1 MSTTS
6 QVLPRPMRVPV
17 ALAAVFVAATGALLA
32 DRGRATAITIATV
45 IMSLLFAINA
55 ALSLVRAREVPAERT
70 GWLFIG
76 VSRGLLALSCVVV
89 LAFPF
94 PRWPMAGP
102 FVIAFFDS
110 ILVAVGLWSWPWR
123 LDRPVR
129 RLPHVLGSVLFMGS
143 LLLFLWLSGTWD
155 AGRRGELVAR
165 LTLLGSASEVVL
177 VGGTG
182 LYLVSQAPCRVRG
195 PLGWILA
202 SGVSTAFVLGLLQA
216 FVSGSAIW
224 GPLFATLTIG
234 PLGFILAAWCRR
246 PVEPPPFGELSP
258 RWSILLYAP
267 YAIVGGTLA
276 YAQLRAG
283 SLQGL
288 VGPTLAFLA
297 LTGVLLARQF
307 VLLEELRESY
317 RTLET
322 RVRQRTKDLENMQ
335 TAIIRMERMNLAATL
350 GAGLVH
356 DLNNALA
363 VVLATACSLE
373 ERFRTGPEAEVVTDV
388 AAAARQ
394 AAALTGRLMRFV
406 RQQREE
412 APTVLDLRAAVKE
425 IEGLLRVFVG
435 RGIDLTMELD
445 PEDAVVRSTRS
456 RFEQILVNLVSNA
469 RDALHD
475 GGHIAVTVR
484 HADSRV
490 ELSVA
495 DDGPGVAEEVRSHL
509 FEPFFTTK
517 EEGKGTGL
525 GLVSVK
531 ALAEQDGGSVSVE
544 SQVGTGTAFHVIW
557 PSADGAH

>member
-1 MSTTS
+1 MGTTP

-17 ALAAVFVAATGALLA
+17 ALAALFVAATGALLA
-32 DRGRATAITIATV
+32 DRGRATVITIATV
-45 IMSLLFAINA
+45 MMALLFAVNA
-55 ALSLVRAREVPAERT
+55 ALSLVRAREAPAERT
-70 GWLFIG
+70 GWLLIG
-76 VSRGLLALSCVVV
+76 VSRALLALSCVVV

-94 PRWPMAGP
+94 SRWPVAGP
-102 FVIAFFDS
+102 FVIAYFDS
-110 ILVAVGLWSWPWR
+110 VLVAVGLWSWPWR

-129 RLPHVLGSVLFMGS
+129 RLPHVLGSALFMGS
-143 LLLFLWLSGTWD
+143 LLLFLWLTGTWD
-155 AGRRGELVAR
+155 ATRRGDLLAR
-165 LTLLGSASEVVL
+165 LTLLGSASYVVL

-182 LYLVSQAPCRVRG
+182 LYLVSQAPGRVRG

-202 SGVSTAFVLGLLQA
+202 GGVSTAFVLGLLQA

-224 GPLFATLTIG
+224 GPLLATLTIG
-234 PLGFILAAWCRR
+234 PIGFILATWCRR

-276 YAQLRAG
+276 YAQLKAG
-283 SLQGL
+283 SGQVL
-288 VGPTLAFLA
+288 VGPTLGFLA
-297 LTGVLLARQF
+297 LTAVLLARQF

-322 RVRQRTKDLENMQ
+322 RVRQRTKDLESMQ
-335 TAIIRMERMNLAATL
+335 TAIIRTERMNLAATL

-373 ERFRTGPEAEVVTDV
+373 DRFRTGPDAEAVTDV
-388 AAAARQ
+388 GAAARQ
-394 AAALTGRLMRFV
+394 AAALTDRLMRFV

-412 APTVLDLRAAVKE
+412 APTAVDLRAAVKE

-435 RGIDLTMELD
+435 RGIDLTMDLD

-490 ELSVA
+490 ELSVS
-495 DDGPGVAEEVRSHL
+495 DDGPGVAEEVRTHL

-544 SQVGTGTAFHVIW
+544 SHVGTGTAFHVVW

>member
-1 MSTTS
+1 
-6 QVLPRPMRVPV
+6 
-17 ALAAVFVAATGALLA
+17 
-32 DRGRATAITIATV
+32 
-45 IMSLLFAINA
+45 
-55 ALSLVRAREVPAERT
+55 
-70 GWLFIG
+70 
-76 VSRGLLALSCVVV
+76 
-89 LAFPF
+89 
-94 PRWPMAGP
+94 
-102 FVIAFFDS
+102 
-110 ILVAVGLWSWPWR
+110 
-123 LDRPVR
+123 
-129 RLPHVLGSVLFMGS
+129 
-143 LLLFLWLSGTWD
+143 
-155 AGRRGELVAR
+155 
-165 LTLLGSASEVVL
+165 

-182 LYLVSQAPCRVRG
+182 LYLVSQAPGRVRG

-202 SGVSTAFVLGLLQA
+202 GGVSTAFVLGLLQA

-224 GPLFATLTIG
+224 GPLLATLTIG
-234 PLGFILAAWCRR
+234 PLGFMLAAWCRR
-246 PVEPPPFGELSP
+246 PVEPPPFGDLSP
-258 RWSILLYAP
+258 RWSIMLYAP

-276 YAQLRAG
+276 YAQLRSG
-283 SLQGL
+283 NSGQGL
-288 VGPTLAFLA
+288 VGPTLGFLA
-297 LTGVLLARQF
+297 LTAVLLARQF

-317 RTLET
+317 RMLET
-322 RVRQRTKDLENMQ
+322 RVRQRTKDLETMQ
-335 TAIIRMERMNLAATL
+335 TAIIRTERMNLAATL

-363 VVLATACSLE
+363 VVLATASSLE
-373 ERFRTGPEAEVVTDV
+373 DRFKIGREAEAVADVT
-388 AAAARQ
+388 AAARQ
-394 AAALTGRLMRFV
+394 AAALTDRLMRFV

-412 APTVLDLRAAVKE
+412 APTMVDVRAAVRE

-435 RGIDLTMELD
+435 RGIDLTMDLE
-445 PEDAVVRSTRS
+445 PEDALVRSTRS

-490 ELSVA
+490 ELSVS

-544 SQVGTGTAFHVIW
+544 SQVGNGTAFHVIW

>member
-1 MSTTS
+1 MGTTP
-6 QVLPRPMRVPV
+6 QVLPRSMRRPV
-17 ALAAVFVAATGALLA
+17 ALSALFVAMTGALLA
-32 DRGRATAITIATV
+32 DRVRATVVTIAAA
-45 IMSLLFAINA
+45 IMAILFAASA
-55 ALSLVRAREVPAERT
+55 ALSLARARVVPAERR
-70 GWLFIG
+70 GWILIG
-76 VSRGLLALSCVVV
+76 VSRALLALTGGAV
-89 LAFPF
+89 LAFPVL
-94 PRWPMAGP
+94 RWSMALP
-102 FVIAFFDS
+102 FVIGVVDS
-110 ILVAVGLWSWPWR
+110 GLVAAGLWSWPWR
-123 LDRPVR
+123 LDRPVQ

-155 AGRRGELVAR
+155 AGRRGDVFIR
-165 LTLLGSASEVVL
+165 LTLLGCASYVVL

-202 SGVSTAFVLGLLQA
+202 GVVSTAFVLGLLQA

-224 GPLFATLTIG
+224 GPLFAALTIA

-246 PVEPPPFGELSP
+246 PVESPPFGELSP

-276 YAQLRAG
+276 YAQLGAG
-283 SLQGL
+283 RGQGL
-288 VGPTLAFLA
+288 VGPTLGFLA
-297 LTGVLLARQF
+297 LTAVLLARQF

-322 RVRQRTKDLENMQ
+322 RVRQRTKDLETMQ
-335 TAIIRMERMNLAATL
+335 TAIIRTERMNLAATL

-363 VVLATACSLE
+363 VVLATACTLE
-373 ERFRTGPEAEVVTDV
+373 DRFEAGPEAEAATDV
-388 AAAARQ
+388 SAAARQ
-394 AAALTGRLMRFV
+394 AAALTDRLMRFV

-412 APTVLDLRAAVKE
+412 TATTIDLRAAVKE

-435 RGIDLTMELD
+435 RGIDLTMDLD

-490 ELSVA
+490 ELSVS
-495 DDGPGVAEEVRSHL
+495 DDGPGVAEEVRRHL

-544 SQVGTGTAFHVIW
+544 SRVGNGTAFHVIW